1 MTSREMLVS
10 FESQMALEAEKYLSL
25 ARAELKARNAPARAV
40 LMLDVRA
47 DEIRELFQVAGLAAV
62 RVWEDM
68 TEPQQDTQGGS

>member
-1 MTSREMLVS
+1 MTSREMLAS

-25 ARAELKARNAPARAV
+25 ARVRLLQDESPTLAV
-40 LMLDVRA
+40 VMLDLRA

-68 TEPQQDTQGGS
+68 TKPPQDTQGRS